1 MKKLLLNL
9 TRVLA
14 LLVLVLT
21 FSLTFREKALAADS
35 YWAFVRLRASDG
47 ATREVRKSS
56 VKQYIYIED
65 GQEHSI
71 NDQHIGYSNKYTKL
85 TDHSLELTLD
95 EKTKTY
101 TCRVISGSMESSDKI
116 PDSLFLDGLFYAY
129 YPDGTKVS
137 FDDVWTAAV
146 SIDHMGYFF
155 WVQGN
160 VIETPTVKISSP
172 DITVPYALGRSY
184 VNLPEGAKIES
195 STYDGVNINDIYP
208 YADISPDDIGKGYIT
223 KEIQCDK
230 GVKVKDSYVKVM
242 VTGEDL
248 TRTTLF
254 NVIPENAEYP
264 YTGSEICPLVG
275 DVCIKLFNN
284 SEIHLEE
291 GVDYDITYEDNI
303 LPTSKAKIILTFKGR
318 YTGTKTYNFRIC
330 RVALTEEDVTIP
342 VEDFVEGEG
351 YVNPVSLF
359 PTFSDSFQSLR
370 EKDPNNGNISVKLST
385 KDEEGNDKSL
395 LEASTPGEYLCTVT
409 IDNGTYY
416 KGITVSKKFKILAK
430 PAPAPDPTPDPTPAP
445 SNPDPA
451 PNTQEVVTQ
460 PDTNATTNTTTNNT
474 TTNSTKTK
482 KKKTATSVTTPEAET
497 VATEEVSV
505 SENEATVAEV
515 TEEVAVIEEAVAVE
529 ETPAIE
535 EAVKEETTVEEAVTE
550 EKDETVIADED
561 VALVNA
567 PANSKLPLPIIL
579 LIVLGSLIAFSGI
592 GFGIYKYLGKSVNN

>member
-1 MKKLLLNL
+1 MKKLLRNL
-9 TRVLA
+9 IRVLA
-14 LLVLVLT
+14 SLILVLA
-21 FSLTFREKALAADS
+21 FSLTFGEKALAADS

-56 VKQYIYIED
+56 VQQYIYIED

-71 NDQHIGYSNKYTKL
+71 NDQHIGYSNKYTRLK
-85 TDHSLELTLD
+85 DHSLELTLD

-129 YPDGTKVS
+129 YPDGTRVS
-137 FDDVWTAAV
+137 FDDVWTYAI

-208 YADISPDDIGKGYIT
+208 YADISPDDIGKGPIA
-223 KEIQCDK
+223 KKIKCDK
-230 GVKVKDSYVKVM
+230 GVYVKDSYVNVT

-254 NVIPENAEYP
+254 NVVPENAEYP

-318 YTGTKTYNFRIC
+318 YTGTKTYNFKINP
-330 RVALTEEDVTIP
+330 VELTEEDVIIS

-416 KGITVSKKFKILAK
+416 RGITVSKEFKILAK

-460 PDTNATTNTTTNNT
+460 PDTNTTTNNA
-474 TTNSTKTK
+474 TTNSTKTTE
-482 KKKTATSVTTPEAET
+482 KKTTTSVTAPEAET
-497 VATEEVSV
+497 VETEEVPV
-505 SENEATVAEV
+505 SENEANVAEV
-515 TEEVAVIEEAVAVE
+515 TEEAAVTEKAVAVE
-529 ETPAIE
+529 EPPVIE
-535 EAVKEETTVEEAVTE
+535 EAVKEETAVEEAVE
-550 EKDETVIADED
+550 EKNDETVIADED

-567 PANSKLPLPIIL
+567 PANSKLPLSTVI

-592 GFGIYKYLGKSVNN
+592 GFGIYKYLGKSGNN